1 MLPPTPAGP
10 PLLQIQHRRA
20 TITLNRPAHH
30 NRLHAQDLLVLQQHF
45 QALAADPTLRLLVLT
60 GSGATFCS
68 GFHIAE
74 LGDSATSA
82 HAGPQLFAQTV
93 DALEALPL
101 PTICRLNGSA
111 YGGATDMALACDF
124 RIGVVGGDLFMPAAR
139 LGLHY
144 YRSGLERFVARLGL
158 NAAMRLFLTAERL
171 DSAEMQA
178 IGYLTEVVEAETLAA
193 RVDALTATLAGMAPL
208 ALLGMKKNLQRIARG
223 TLDAAELQADITATV
238 QSADLQEGR
247 AAWAEK
253 RAPKFTGR

>member
-1 MLPPTPAGP
+1 MAAPDLDFYGP
-10 PLLQIQHRRA
+10 VATVTLRRPDQA
-20 TITLNRPAHH
+20 
-30 NRLHAQDLLVLQQHF
+30 NRLGPEDLDALLAHIAAVNARPEVLVL
-45 QALAADPTLRLLVLT
+45 RLCAT
-60 GSGATFCS
+60 GRHFCS
-68 GFHIAE
+68 GYDITQVGAA
-74 LGDSATSA
+74 GAA
-82 HAGPQLFAQTV
+82 HFEVMV
-93 DALEALPL
+93 DALEQARPV
-101 PTICRLNGSA
+101 TIAAIQGGV

-144 YRSGLERFVARLGL
+144 YRGGLERYVARLGL

-178 IGYLTEVVEAETLAA
+178 IGYLTEVVEAEALAA

-238 QSADLQEGR
+238 QSADLQAGR